1 MTIYPSRQFL
11 KDLKSLYKDSRYQ
24 TKVKKI
30 LYLLQ
35 QNPNHP
41 SLRLHKLSGTNN
53 YSISVD
59 MSIRIIINIDSDNIY
74 LLRIGPHQLV
84 Y

>member
-1 MTIYPSRQFL
+1 MAIYPSRQFQ
-11 KDLKSLYKDSRYQ
+11 KDLKNLYKNTNYK
-24 TKVKKI
+24 TKVKKS

-35 QNPNHP
+35 SNPNHP
-41 SLRLHKLSGTNN
+41 SLRLHQLSGTNN
-53 YSISVD
+53 YSVSVD
-59 MSIRIIINIDSDNIY
+59 MSIRIINNIDSDDIY

>member
-1 MTIYPSRQFL
+1 MAIYPSRQFQ
-11 KDLKSLYKDSRYQ
+11 KDLKNLYKNTNYK
-24 TKVKKI
+24 TKVKKS

-35 QNPNHP
+35 SNPNHP

-53 YSISVD
+53 YSVSVD
-59 MSIRIIINIDSDNIY
+59 MSIRIINNIDSDDIY

>member
-1 MTIYPSRQFL
+1 MAIYPSRQFQ
-11 KDLKSLYKDSRYQ
+11 KDLKNLYKNTNYKI
-24 TKVKKI
+24 KVKKS

-35 QNPNHP
+35 SNPNHP

-53 YSISVD
+53 YSVSVD
-59 MSIRIIINIDSDNIY
+59 MSIRIINNIDSDDIY

>member
-1 MTIYPSRQFL
+1 MAIYPSRQFQ
-11 KDLKSLYKDSRYQ
+11 KDLKNLYKNTNYKI
-24 TKVKKI
+24 KVKKS

-35 QNPNHP
+35 SNPNHP

-53 YSISVD
+53 YSVSVD
-59 MSIRIIINIDSDNIY
+59 MSIRIINNIDSDDIY
-74 LLRIGPHQLV
+74 LLRIDPHQLV